1 MISSKE
7 LLDRT
12 GISRATLNN
21 YIAMGLLPRPLVS
34 SPDER
39 EPSKARQLGYFP
51 DSAIERVL
59 EIQRLKR
66 EGHTMSQIVARL
78 MAEAL
83 HLEQPP
89 LAEEAVHATAEKK
102 TRETA
107 SATGDRKA
115 QEEAPRLTIEQVA
128 HPAFMVNHNFEV
140 IWFNQAGQR
149 ILLGGAAGLPP
160 TSEGRNLF
168 RLLLLQDGAERNRL
182 ALLRFHLALAKERL
196 SKPTL
201 KSLCHDAPAEGI
213 ALLDRLYDEV
223 RPESDRP
230 ILEAPIDLERDTGEL
245 ATFRAYAAF
254 FREGILVV
262 LVPADLS
269 SDSLLGFLARRDQVI
284 RSLLSKRL
292 PVLTE
297 LAVLVADLQ
306 NSVKICSEL
315 PPEEYFE
322 LINEIYATMS
332 PIFRRYYGTHGKHA
346 GDGLLYYFFPQPDSN
361 YIFNALR
368 CAYEIKRE
376 IRKISKGWQI
386 RKNWLN
392 ELYLNIGLT
401 EGQEWLGT
409 FLSATS
415 VEFMVLGDSINQ
427 AARISD
433 FARYGSIWATKSF
446 IGKLSPDERSRVR
459 FGVNRTTPEGRE
471 VFVSSSYATVSALVS
486 LENAR
491 NEKLRDIAALPV
503 TEIVDVVF

>member
-34 SPDER
+34 SPVADI
-39 EPSKARQLGYFP
+39 PSKARQIGYFP
-51 DSAIERVL
+51 DSAVERVL

-66 EGHTMSQIVARL
+66 EGYTMSQIVARL
-78 MAEAL
+78 VG
-83 HLEQPP
+83 
-89 LAEEAVHATAEKK
+89 EEAVHPEQPPPAKDAVNATAEKR
-102 TRETA
+102 REA
-107 SATGDRKA
+107 ATVDRKA
-115 QEEAPRLTIEQVA
+115 QEEAPRLTIEQVT

-140 IWFNQAGQR
+140 IWFNPAGQQ
-149 ILLGGAAGLPP
+149 ILLGGAAGLPS

-168 RLLLLQDGAERNRL
+168 RLLLLRGGAERNRL

-201 KSLCHDAPAEGI
+201 KSLCHDAPPEGI

-230 ILEAPIDLERDTGEL
+230 ILEVPVDLERDSGEL

-262 LVPADLS
+262 LVPANLS

-376 IRKISKGWQI
+376 IRKISKEWQI

-471 VFVSSSYATVSALVS
+471 VFVASSYATVSALVS